1 MKRFLLAALLAI
13 SSGVAT
19 AADDLFSHPATLD
32 QLAALLAPARTPL
45 AQSQALRGAFE
56 QRKFLVGIP
65 KPLVSRGEFTFA
77 RDRGVW
83 WHTRVP
89 FDSEFILTRDG
100 MTQRDAGGTPITL
113 SSQQQPALRVV
124 ADVFLSLFA
133 LDLKLL
139 AESFDTFGVP
149 DAQGWQLGLVPHAG
163 ALGGVIQ
170 RVTIHGKTR
179 VDHVE
184 LVDSHGDRTE
194 LLLSDDGRGSGPLSP
209 EELRHF
215 QP

>member
-1 MKRFLLAALLAI
+1 LLATLLAI
-13 SSGVAT
+13 
-19 AADDLFSHPATLD
+19 AAGSACADDDLFARPATLD

-56 QRKFLVGIP
+56 QRKFLAGIP
-65 KPLVSRGEFTFA
+65 KALISRGEFTFA

-100 MTQRDAGGTPITL
+100 MIQRDAGGTPIKLT
-113 SSQQQPALRVV
+113 SQQQPALRVV

-139 AESFDTFGVP
+139 SENFDTFGNA
-149 DAQGWQLGLVPHAG
+149 DAQGWRLGLAPHTG
-163 ALGGVIQ
+163 ALGGVVA

-179 VDHVE
+179 VDHVD
-184 LVDSHGDRTE
+184 LVDAHGDRTE
-194 LLLSDDGRGSGPLSP
+194 LLLSDDRRGSGPLTP
-209 EELRHF
+209 EEEQHF
-215 QP
+215 R

>member
-1 MKRFLLAALLAI
+1 LKRFLFAALFAI
-13 SSGVAT
+13 GTAH
-19 AADDLFSHPATLD
+19 AADNLFSHAATLD
-32 QLAALLAPARTPL
+32 QLATLLSPAQKPL
-45 AQSQALRGAFE
+45 QQSQALRGAFE
-56 QRKFLVGIP
+56 QRKFLSGIP
-65 KPLVSRGEFTFA
+65 KALVSRGEFTFA
-77 RDRGVW
+77 RERGVW
-83 WHTRVP
+83 WHTRTP

-100 MTQRDAGGTPITL
+100 MTQRDAGATPIKL

-133 LDLKLL
+133 LDLRLL
-139 AESFDTFGVP
+139 SENFDTFGMP

-163 ALGGVIQ
+163 ALGGVVA

-179 VDHVE
+179 VDHVD

-209 EELRHF
+209 EEEQHF
-215 QP
+215 R